1 MATLLFAHGGSFCKE
16 IWSPIIR
23 RLVASPLLQNASVAT
38 ECVAF
43 DFQYHGSR
51 RDESVKPKID
61 LSDPSGP
68 QVHHPSRDLVGWT
81 SAQALQEVHALQ
93 ANGHHTLIGVGH
105 SMGAGALWKTE
116 IEHPGT
122 FAGLILFEPVLE
134 STSPDA
140 LKYLVPGALQRQA
153 HWYGSPI
160 DERNAAPHSKLLLLL
175 R

>member
-23 RLVASPLLQNASVAT
+23 RLVVSPVLQNADVAT

-43 DFQYHGSR
+43 DFLYHGSR
-51 RDESVKPKID
+51 RDESVKVEMD
-61 LSDPSGP
+61 LSNPSAP
-68 QVHHPSRDLVGWT
+68 QVNHPSRDLVGWT
-81 SAQALQEVHALQ
+81 SAQVLQEVRALQ
-93 ANGHHTLIGVGH
+93 AAGHRTLIGVGH

-134 STSPDA
+134 STSPDI
-140 LKYLVPGALQRQA
+140 LKYLVSGALQRQSR
-153 HWYGSPI
+153 WYGNLVHGLVRMLSI
-160 DERNAAPHSKLLLLL
+160 LSCCCC
-175 R
+175 